1 MRLSMKRITIISFI
15 LILVLMLSGCS
26 LPGGETG
33 LMLTPPTLS
42 SRREALTKAIK
53 SAVGESY
60 ELVYPQ
66 EGSYRTG
73 IVPKDLNGDDKT
85 EAICFYRPTS
95 SGAKLGFLVMENN
108 EDGSWTQLAK
118 VVSSAA
124 SVGKVEFGDLN
135 GDGVYEIIVGWQ
147 YLSDADGSYEI
158 FSIDQGKAVSHHT
171 GLYSSFI
178 LMGNQP
184 ERMLVLNR
192 NTATKAVTATL
203 VGQVEDTFGVIN
215 TVAMNDR
222 STEFLNFISAKTSM
236 GNAAVYLDESLESGQ
251 TTTEVLVINN
261 QNRLTNELL
270 NQLSSKTL
278 RYTAVPCRDMD
289 NDGIPEV
296 PSEEALPSYLRNG
309 VQENL
314 YLIQWNQFDGT
325 NLFSKSHSFV
335 DITEK
340 FIVNFPQKWYGKVTV
355 ERQAESDRAFAF
367 KTMKG
372 EQLFVI
378 RVYGLSEYS
387 DELGSEGWR
396 KLYEDSDHIYTVFC
410 QEENSMQI
418 DYTDVYELFNVI

>member
-1 MRLSMKRITIISFI
+1 MKRIKVISFI
-15 LILVLMLSGCS
+15 LIMALLLSGCS
-26 LPGGETG
+26 LPGGETS
-33 LMLTPPTLS
+33 LMLTPPTMS

-53 SAVGESY
+53 AAVGESY

-73 IVPKDLNGDDKT
+73 IVSMDLNGDDKT

-95 SGAKLGFLVMENN
+95 AGAKMGFLVMENK
-108 EDGSWTQLAK
+108 EDGSWTQLVK
-118 VVSSAA
+118 SVSAAA

-135 GDGVYEIIVGWQ
+135 ADGIYEIIVGWQ

-178 LMGNQP
+178 LMGDQP
-184 ERMLVLNR
+184 ARLLVLNR

-203 VGQVEDTFGVIN
+203 VGQTEKTFGVIN

-222 STEFLNFISAKTSM
+222 STDFLNFISARTTQ
-236 GNAAVYLDESLESGQ
+236 GNPAVYVDESLESGQ
-251 TTTEVLVINN
+251 TATEVLVIND

-270 NQLSSKTL
+270 NQFNSATL

-289 NDGIPEV
+289 NDGTPEV

-314 YLIQWNQFDGT
+314 YLTHWNKFDGT
-325 NLFSKSHSFV
+325 TLAPKTHSFV

-340 FIVNFPQKWYGKVTV
+340 FLVNFPKDWYGKVTV
-355 ERQAESDRAFAF
+355 ERQADSDRAFAF
-367 KTMKG
+367 KTMRG

-378 RVYGLSEYS
+378 RVYALSEYTE
-387 DELGSEGWR
+387 ELGNAGWR
-396 KLYEDSDHIYTVFC
+396 KLYEDSDHIYTVRC
-410 QEENSMQI
+410 EEKNSMKI
-418 DYTDVYELFNVI
+418 DYTDVYSLFNVI

>member
-1 MRLSMKRITIISFI
+1 MKRIKIISFI
-15 LILVLMLSGCS
+15 LILALLLSGCS

-33 LMLTPPTLS
+33 LMLIPPTMS

-53 SAVGESY
+53 AAVGESY

-73 IVPKDLNGDDKT
+73 IVSKDLDGDDKT

-95 SGAKLGFLVMENN
+95 AGAKLGFLVMKNN
-108 EDGSWTQLAK
+108 EDGSWSQVAK
-118 VVSSAA
+118 SVSAAA

-135 GDGVYEIIVGWQ
+135 ADGIYEIIVGWQ

-158 FSIDQGKAVSHHT
+158 FSIDKGKAVSHHT

-178 LMGNQP
+178 LMGSQP
-184 ERMLVLNR
+184 ERLLVLNR
-192 NTATKAVTATL
+192 NTATKAVTASL
-203 VGQVEDTFGVIN
+203 VGQTKDTFGVIN

-222 STEFLNFISAKTSM
+222 STDFLNFISAKTTR
-236 GNAAVYLDESLESGQ
+236 GNPAVYVDESLESGQ

-270 NQLSSKTL
+270 NQLNSAAL
-278 RYTAVPCRDMD
+278 RYTAVPCRDTD

-325 NLFSKSHSFV
+325 NLSSKTHSFV
-335 DITEK
+335 DTTEK
-340 FIVNFPQKWYGKVTV
+340 FIVNFPKDWYGKVTV
-355 ERQAESDRAFAF
+355 ERQADSDRAFAF
-367 KTMKG
+367 KTMRG

-378 RVYGLSEYS
+378 RVYALSEYNE
-387 DELGSEGWR
+387 ELGNAGWR
-396 KLYEDSDHIYTVFC
+396 KLYEDSDHIYTVRC
-410 QEENSMQI
+410 EEKNSMKI
-418 DYTDVYELFNVI
+418 DYTDVYSLFNVI

>member
-1 MRLSMKRITIISFI
+1 MKKVKLISFI
-15 LILVLMLSGCS
+15 LILALLLSGCS
-26 LPGGETG
+26 LPGGETS
-33 LMLTPPTLS
+33 LMLIPPTMS

-53 SAVGESY
+53 AAVGESY

-73 IVPKDLNGDDKT
+73 IVSKDLDGDDKT

-95 SGAKLGFLVMENN
+95 TDGKLGFLVMKNH
-108 EDGSWTQLAK
+108 EDGSWSQVAK
-118 VVSSAA
+118 SVSEAA

-135 GDGVYEIIVGWQ
+135 ADGVYEIIVGWQ

-171 GLYSSFI
+171 GLYTSFI
-178 LMGNQP
+178 LMGSRP
-184 ERMLVLNR
+184 ERLLVLNR
-192 NTATKAVTATL
+192 NTATKAVTAGL
-203 VGQVEDTFGVIN
+203 VGQTDDTFGVIN

-222 STEFLNFISAKTSM
+222 STDFLNFISAKTTQ
-236 GNAAVYLDESLESGQ
+236 GNPAVYVDESLESGQ
-251 TTTEVLVINN
+251 TTTEVLVIND

-270 NQLSSKTL
+270 NQLNSAAL
-278 RYTAVPCRDMD
+278 RYTAVPCRDTD

-325 NLFSKSHSFV
+325 KLVPKTRSFV

-340 FIVNFPQKWYGKVTV
+340 FIVNFPKGWYGKVTV
-355 ERQAESDRAFAF
+355 ERQADSDRAFAF
-367 KTMKG
+367 KTMRG

-378 RVYGLSEYS
+378 RVYALSEYN
-387 DELGSEGWR
+387 DEMGNAGWR
-396 KLYEDSDHIYTVFC
+396 KLYEDSDHVYTVFC
-410 QEENSMQI
+410 EEENSMEI
-418 DYTDVYELFNVI
+418 DYTDVYSLFNVI